1 MSDFALLLG
10 AIVLLLI
17 GNGFFSGSEISLIS
31 SRKSALQKRADEG
44 SRGAA
49 AARRLKEDP
58 ETFLATVQVGVT
70 VCGTLAGVCG
80 GWLASRYLEPW
91 FQGLGM
97 PSWVAP
103 AVAASVAVSAT
114 IVYVEMVL
122 GELVPKAVAL
132 RHAEAV
138 ASVVAIPLL
147 FMSRISRLP
156 IRFMTWSTRAILR
169 LFGFKGPVREG
180 VVSAEEIEHM
190 VAEGELQ
197 GVLSETDASLLQGVF
212 NFRDLPVRRS
222 MIPRTKIFALD
233 VKTNPGDVMKRLV
246 EGGFSR
252 VPVFD
257 GSIDNPLGLLYVKDV
272 IATLA
277 KNEPVSLRKDL
288 HPIHVVPDTKKVG
301 ELLREL
307 QRRRSHLALVI
318 DEHGS
323 VTGLA
328 TLEDLVEEIVGE
340 IRDEYDEGEEKQIE
354 RLKSGA
360 LVVEGTVANALLR
373 DAHEVPIPAETEA
386 ETVGGFMLEK
396 LGAVPRGGE
405 SVEIDGYR
413 FTVVDVERNR
423 VAKVKIE
430 RLATA

>member
-1 MSDFALLLG
+1 MSDGLLILG
-10 AIVLLLI
+10 VIFVLLL
-17 GNGFFSGSEISLIS
+17 GNGFFSGSEIALIS
-31 SRKSALQKRADEG
+31 SRKSALQRRAEDG
-44 SRGAA
+44 SRGAE

-80 GWLASRYLEPW
+80 GWLASKYIEPRLE
-91 FQGLGM
+91 FLGL
-97 PSWVAP
+97 PSWLGP
-103 AVAASVAVSAT
+103 AVVASIIVSAV

-122 GELVPKAVAL
+122 GELVPKAVAI

-138 ASVVAIPLL
+138 ASFVGLPVL
-147 FMSRISRLP
+147 FLSRLSRLP
-156 IRFMTWSTRAILR
+156 LRFMTWSTRAFLR

-197 GVLSETDASLLQGVF
+197 GILSETDASLLQGVF

-222 MIPRTKIFALD
+222 MIPRTKIFAID
-233 VKTNPGDVMKRLV
+233 VKTPPEDSMKRLI

-252 VPVFD
+252 VPVYD
-257 GSIDNPLGLLYVKDV
+257 GSIDTPLGLLYVKDV
-272 IATLA
+272 LSTLS
-277 KNEPVSLRKDL
+277 KGERIDLRGKL
-288 HPIHVVPDTKKVG
+288 HAIHVVPETKKVG

-307 QRRRSHLALVI
+307 QRRRSHMALVI

-340 IRDEYDEGEEKQIE
+340 IRDEYDDGEEKQVE
-354 RLKSGA
+354 RLRSGD
-360 LVVEGTVANALLR
+360 LVVEGTVGNSLLR
-373 DAHEVPIPAETEA
+373 ETHDIPIPEEVESETI
-386 ETVGGFMLEK
+386 GGFMLER

-405 SVEIDGYR
+405 VVEFPGYR
-413 FTVVDVERNR
+413 LTVVDVERNR

-430 RLATA
+430 KLKN